1 MYTMILSYNI
11 NIRMTRIKLE
21 NYNGIYSSNFLFITD
36 HRNKLSFFYSSSSV
50 NFGLKTRNGPDYNP
64 AKILE
69 NNQSC
74 ITPENNPGNQ
84 ANWRN
89 YTRIITHCWE
99 GDY

>member
-1 MYTMILSYNI
+1 MILSYNI

-36 HRNKLSFFYSSSSV
+36 HRNKLNFFYSSSSAV
-50 NFGLKTRNGPDYNP
+50 SFGLKTRNGPDYNP

-74 ITPENNPGNQ
+74 ITP
-84 ANWRN
+84 
-89 YTRIITHCWE
+89 
-99 GDY
+99 